1 MKRETLLRTNGYF
14 TACSRNHTFCEAASN
29 SERTNVMDLLSLR
42 GGAGTRGRFRGPILD
57 QKQSVVTIGCVLRF
71 SGRAKGMP
79 TAEGRGP
86 ARVTSRAAR
95 AASATRHR
103 AALRFPGAR

>member
-1 MKRETLLRTNGYF
+1 MKRETVRRTNGYF

-29 SERTNVMDLLSLR
+29 SERTNAMGYSASSGSGYKGKIPR
-42 GGAGTRGRFRGPILD
+42 PILE
-57 QKQSVVTIGCVLRF
+57 QKRDAATLRCELIF
-71 SGRAKGMP
+71 SGWAKGMP
-79 TAEGRGP
+79 KAEGTEP

-95 AASATRHR
+95 AGSATPHR